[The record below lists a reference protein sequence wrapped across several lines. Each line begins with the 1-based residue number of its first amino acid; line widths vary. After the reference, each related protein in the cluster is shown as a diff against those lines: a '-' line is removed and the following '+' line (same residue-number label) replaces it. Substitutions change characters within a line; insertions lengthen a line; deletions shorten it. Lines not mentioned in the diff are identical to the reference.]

1 MDEVEEQLRAR
12 QNLLDADPFDQ
23 LKRLMSLQMG
33 EPTKPVSESDPFGSL
48 SGDPFAGLAIR
59 NKDIFMKAQQKADP
73 DRANWFQQMKQKP
86 KKRNG
91 LTQE

>member
-1 MDEVEEQLRAR
+1 MEEQLRAR
-12 QNLLDADPFDQ
+12 QNLLSADPFDQ

-33 EPTKPVSESDPFGSL
+33 GDSTQPASGASDPCSSL
-48 SGDPFAGLAIR
+48 SEDPFAGLAIR

-73 DRANWFQQMKQKP
+73 DRANWFKQMQQPP

-91 LTQE
+91 LT